1 MDNLQQTIDEILG
14 YLKGIWIKK
23 RFIIIT
29 TWLICPIA
37 WLYVANLQDVYQSN
51 AKVFADTR
59 SILQPLLR
67 GLALQT
73 DIDQELQLMTKTLLS
88 RPNLE
93 KIARNT
99 DLDINAKTEA
109 QYESLIGMLKRGIKF
124 RTAGRENIYT
134 IDFEH
139 SNPQV
144 AKRVVEETLTLFVES
159 TLGSNRQDSDTA
171 TKFLDSQIA
180 EYEKRLAAAETRLSD
195 FKRRHS
201 DVVVQSTGGVYGQLS
216 SLKGQL
222 DTTNLQI
229 QEAQSRLDQVQTAL
243 SDSQKNAASAA
254 STSSTVLETQYDA
267 RIESL
272 QTRLDDLLIRY
283 TARHPDVIEARSM
296 LKRLQEQRDKE
307 IEEYQKA
314 LLGSDGDV
322 ANVQGRVGQEM
333 VITMQTLKN
342 ELASLNV
349 RKKNTEDKIQSLQ
362 DKMDLIPQIEAEM
375 AGLNRDYGIT
385 KKKYDELLVRRESVL
400 MSKQADL
407 QSDDVQF
414 RVIEPPRVPLSPS
427 GPPRTVYN
435 ILVLLLGFGSG
446 IALAFLTSQV
456 NPVII
461 RAQQLTK
468 ITGLPVFGTI
478 SHVNYQQLRR
488 IENKKL
494 MVFWIS
500 NAFILI
506 GFAAFMLL
514 SITGHQLNIEFVSK
528 LFSFIGEK
536 LGGLI

>member
-1 MDNLQQTIDEILG
+1 MDNLQQTIDEIIG

-37 WLYVANLQDVYQSN
+37 WLYVANMQDVYQSN
-51 AKVFADTR
+51 ARVFADTR

-73 DIDQELQLMTKTLLS
+73 NIDQELQLMTKTLLS

-109 QYESLIGMLKRGIKF
+109 QYESLISMLKREINFK
-124 RTAGRENIYT
+124 ASGRENIYT
-134 IDFEH
+134 INFEH
-139 SNPQV
+139 SDPQV

-195 FKRRHS
+195 FKRRHA

-216 SLKGQL
+216 QLKSQL
-222 DTTNLQI
+222 EATNLQI
-229 QEAQSRLDQVQTAL
+229 QEAESRLEQVQSAL
-243 SDSQKNAASAA
+243 SASKQSAA
-254 STSSTVLETQYDA
+254 SSASSSNVLETQYDA

-272 QTRLDDLLIRY
+272 QTKLDDLLIRY

-296 LKRLQEQRDKE
+296 LKRLQEQREQE
-307 IEEYQKA
+307 IAEYQQS
-314 LLGSDGDV
+314 LIGEEGDV
-322 ANVQGRVGQEM
+322 ANIQGRVGQEM

-349 RKKNTEDKIQSLQ
+349 RKQNAENKIQALQ

-427 GPPRTVYN
+427 GPPRVIYN
-435 ILVLLLGFGSG
+435 ILVLIVGFGAG
-446 IALAFLTSQV
+446 IGLAFLTSQI
-456 NPVII
+456 NPVIL
-461 RAQQLTK
+461 RPQQLTK

-478 SHVNYQQLRR
+478 SHVDYQQLRKV
-488 IENKKL
+488 ENKKL
-494 MVFWIS
+494 MVFWVS
-500 NAFILI
+500 NAFILT
-506 GFAAFMLL
+506 GFAGFTLL
-514 SITGHQLNIEFVSK
+514 AITGHQLNIEFVGK
-528 LFSFIGEK
+528 LFSFVSEK
-536 LGGLI
+536 LGGVI